1 MAKPKIPTK
10 LEPEN
15 LAVNMAALAREIAMD
30 IFPTKTIIELH
41 RLTDEEWEK
50 IKANRQFQD
59 MLASMSLEWNSAANT
74 KERVKVKAATGLEMH
89 LESLI
94 MAIADEAIPLAQRV
108 EAGKFL
114 ARLGELDG
122 SGAAMGSGFHITL
135 NIGNR
140 SIDMDARVAPMIEGE
155 LA

>member
-1 MAKPKIPTK
+1 MTKPKIPAK
-10 LEPEN
+10 SEPEH
-15 LAVNMAALAREIAMD
+15 LAVNLAALAREIAMD

-41 RLTDEEWEK
+41 RLSDEEWAK
-50 IKANRQFQD
+50 IQANRQFQD
-59 MLASMSLEWNSAANT
+59 MLASMTLEWNSAANT

-89 LESLI
+89 LESLV
-94 MAIADEAIPLAQRV
+94 MAIADDSVPLIQRV

-135 NIGNR
+135 NIGSR
-140 SIDMDARVAPMIEGE
+140 SIDMEAKRPAMIEGE